1 MRKYYLRPNR
11 DEKLELLDEIGT
23 KLELLSVKFS
33 KQLGKDEVEHLTNMQ
48 KSFDVLYKNALD
60 EK

>member
-1 MRKYYLRPNR
+1 MRPKR
-11 DEKLELLDEIGT
+11 DEKLEILDEIGT
-23 KLELLSVKFS
+23 KLELFSVKFS
-33 KQLGKDEVEHLTNMQ
+33 KQLGQDDLEHLTNMQ